1 MSSIAGTSG
10 ARAKGL
16 SRSELLKRAGVA
28 VTAAAFGGAGIG
40 QSNDPDSNT
49 ALITFLMC
57 FGSYLQN
64 ESNVVAIDSEN
75 TVQAVQ
81 FMADLYRNGEED
93 QIFGWNLASNNRYL
107 LSGKGSMIVNAISAI
122 RTAED
127 LQPSFVNDLWLW
139 PVPTGLYGRLGL
151 AQTTGVYSI
160 WQLAK
165 NKDAAEK
172 FLVDLCAGYEGAT
185 IASNLF
191 NFPSFPGAFPAKQLY
206 KAAAAD
212 THAPHGKYSI
222 LTTVA
227 SKYTRN
233 AGYPGYTNAA
243 VQETLDRYLIPHM
256 FAGVSQ
262 GRLTAAESVRSTAG
276 QMKRIWAKWKAAGK
290 I

>member
-1 MSSIAGTSG
+1 MGIPI
-10 ARAKGL
+10 
-16 SRSELLKRAGVA
+16 
-28 VTAAAFGGAGIG
+28 GIG
-40 QSNDPDSNT
+40 KSNDPDSNT
-49 ALITFLMC
+49 ALIAFLMC
-57 FGSYLQN
+57 FGSFLQD
-64 ESNVVAIDSEN
+64 ESNAVAIDSEN

-93 QIFGWNLASNNRYL
+93 RIFGWNLASNNQYL
-107 LSGKGSMIVNAISAI
+107 LSGKASMIVNAISAM

-139 PVPTGLYGRLGL
+139 PVPTGPHGRLGL
-151 AQTTGVYSI
+151 AQTTSVYSI
-160 WQLAK
+160 WKFAK

-172 FLVDLCAGYEGAT
+172 FLVDLCVGYEAAT
-185 IASNLF
+185 VASNLF
-191 NFPSFPGAFPAKQLY
+191 TFPSFPGAFPVTKLN

-212 THAPHGKYSI
+212 IHPPRGKYTI

-233 AGYPGYTNAA
+233 AGYPGYSNAA
-243 VQETLDRYLIPHM
+243 VQETLDRFLIPHM

-262 GRLTAAESVRSTAG
+262 GRMSAADSVRSTAR
-276 QMKRIWAKWKAAGK
+276 QMKQIWSKWKAAGK